1 MSMFRKS
8 IDHSQYDTLS
18 MDPRQPFNEVKSYV
32 CPHLRRYLQGLQEA
46 GWPEGVH
53 LVLLT
58 HGARADKVTDQPAVM
73 VDEEFGAKTLQS
85 LLEPFMAC

>member
-32 CPHLRRYLQGLQEA
+32 CPHLRRYLQGLQET